1 MWKLVILMVLGLLVA
16 CDERATLAPVVEGSW
31 RADNPSAN
39 FYRVRSGDTLYSIA
53 FRYDQDYRR
62 LAAMNALQSPYVVKV
77 GQVIHLKSQ
86 YMTAPTPRIVYMNRR
101 AVVQQQRSRPHL
113 RQPQSQPALSR
124 LPSNAHW
131 SWPVH
136 GAILSSFSPEMGR
149 KGIDIAGKKGQTIR
163 ATASGTVSYA
173 GDGITGYGNLI
184 LIQHPKQLLSAY
196 GYNARNLVH
205 AGQTVHAGQ
214 AIAIIGVSPKRRY
227 AMHFEVRKAGQP
239 VNPGYFLS
247 KGYEK

>member
-1 MWKLVILMVLGLLVA
+1 MWKLVMVMALGLLVA

-39 FYRVRSGDTLYSIA
+39 VYRVKSGDTLYSIA

-62 LAAMNALQSPYVVKV
+62 LAAMNGLQSPYVVKV

-86 YMTAPTPRIVYMNRR
+86 DITASMPHIIYVNRR
-101 AVVQQQRSRPHL
+101 AAPQQQWSRPQL
-113 RQPQSQPALSR
+113 RQPQPSLSR
-124 LPSNAHW
+124 LSNNTHW

-163 ATASGTVSYA
+163 ATAHGTVAYA
-173 GDGITGYGNLI
+173 GDGLPGYGNLI

-247 KGYEK
+247 KGYGK